1 VASNVAVLKRI
12 ERLRPDTVIMAAA
25 WTLYLT
31 GVDGRRLM
39 DPSYLSGTVRT
50 LRNAG
55 VRRVVVFGSVPVWTI
70 NQPRVALR
78 LWQRSGA
85 VPERTRAY
93 LEPTVPPV
101 NARIAA
107 AALGAG
113 AVFISPF
120 DLLCNP
126 SGCLLSA
133 DTQSAVP
140 IAWDNA
146 HLTDAGSELLLRLAA
161 AEIY

>member
-1 VASNVAVLKRI
+1 MK
-12 ERLRPDTVIMAAA
+12 P
-25 WTLYLT
+25 
-31 GVDGRRLM
+31 RR
-39 DPSYLSGTVRT
+39 
-50 LRNAG
+50 RN
-55 VRRVVVFGSVPVWTI
+55 VFGSVPTWTI
-70 NQPRVALR
+70 NQPRVSLR

-85 VPERTRAY
+85 VPERTLTY
-93 LEPTVPPV
+93 VDPSVQPV

-107 AALGAG
+107 AARGAG

-133 DTQSAVP
+133 DTKSAVP
-140 IAWDNA
+140 IVWDNS
-146 HLTDAGSELLLRLAA
+146 HLTDAGSDLVARLAA